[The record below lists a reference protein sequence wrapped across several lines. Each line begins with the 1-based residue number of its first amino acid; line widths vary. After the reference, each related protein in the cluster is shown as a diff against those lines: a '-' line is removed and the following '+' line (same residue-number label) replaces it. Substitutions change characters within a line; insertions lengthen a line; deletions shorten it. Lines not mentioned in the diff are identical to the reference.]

1 MKSNGR
7 VRTALL
13 TLSLACAVMTVMTTP
28 AAAAVVVVGV
38 VDLGGGWQASW
49 PVSLDGLVSMTG
61 EVVGDVLIVRKTAEF
76 TQPPVNGIF
85 PTIPIVFTQN
95 AVLAA
100 THIVIDNESIK
111 NSTGVDWRD
120 FHIDLLGGGTVFDS
134 VSTANSGGPDPI
146 GWDIAPFKQA
156 AFTTLKRLDI
166 WDGIVPA
173 GQSWL
178 PGDGTGGGQL
188 WLDVF
193 PNPDS
198 FTSFWLKET
207 PTPEPATVCLL
218 AFGGIALLTK
228 RGRRVAG

>member
-7 VRTALL
+7 VLTALL
-13 TLSLACAVMTVMTTP
+13 TLSLACAVVTVMTTP
-28 AAAAVVVVGV
+28 AAAAVV
-38 VDLGGGWQASW
+38 DLGGGWQAEW
-49 PVSLDGLVSMTG
+49 DASLDGLVNIQPV

-76 TQPPVNGIF
+76 TQPPINGIF

-95 AVLAA
+95 AQVAA
-100 THIVIDNESIK
+100 THIVIDNESIQ

-120 FHIDLLGGGTVFDS
+120 FHIDLLGGFTVFDS
-134 VSTANSGGPDPI
+134 VSTKNSGGPDPI

-156 AFTTLKRLDI
+156 AFTASLKRLDI
-166 WDGIVPA
+166 WDGVVPA

-178 PGDGTGGGQL
+178 PGGAPDGGQL

-193 PNPDS
+193 PDPDS
-198 FTSFWLKET
+198 FTSFSLKET

-218 AFGGIALLTK
+218 AFGGVALLTK

>member
-7 VRTALL
+7 VLAALL

-28 AAAAVVVVGV
+28 AAAAVV
-38 VDLGGGWQASW
+38 DLGGGWQASW
-49 PVSLDGLVSMTG
+49 PDSLDSLVSMTG
-61 EVVGDVLIVRKTAEF
+61 ELVDGVLIVRKTAKF
-76 TQPPVNGIF
+76 TQPPVNRIF

-95 AVLAA
+95 AQVAA
-100 THIVIDNESIK
+100 THIVIDNESIQ

-134 VSTANSGGPDPI
+134 VSTKNSGGPDPI

-156 AFTTLKRLDI
+156 AFTTLQLLDI

-173 GQSWL
+173 GQFWL
-178 PGDGTGGGQL
+178 PGDGTAGGQL

-193 PNPDS
+193 PTQNVS
-198 FTSFWLKET
+198 AFFTLKET

-218 AFGGIALLTK
+218 AFGGVALLTK

>member
-7 VRTALL
+7 VLTALL

-28 AAAAVVVVGV
+28 AAAAVV
-38 VDLGGGWQASW
+38 DLGGGWQASW
-49 PVSLDGLVSMTG
+49 PASLDDLVSMTG
-61 EVVGDVLIVRKTAEF
+61 ELVDGVLIVRKTAEF

-85 PTIPIVFTQN
+85 PTIPISFTQN
-95 AVLAA
+95 AQVAA
-100 THIVIDNESIK
+100 THIVIDNESIQ

-120 FHIDLLGGGTVFDS
+120 FHIDLLGGGTVFDPN
-134 VSTANSGGPDPI
+134 STASSGGPDPI
-146 GWDIAPFKQA
+146 GWNLAQFTQA
-156 AFTTLKRLDI
+156 AFTVNLKRLDI

-173 GQSWL
+173 GQFWL
-178 PGDGTGGGQL
+178 PGSAPVGGPAGGQL

-193 PNPDS
+193 PNPDR
-198 FTSFWLKET
+198 FTSFTLKET

-218 AFGGIALLTK
+218 AFGGVALLTK

>member
-7 VRTALL
+7 VLTALL
-13 TLSLACAVMTVMTTP
+13 TLSLACTVMTTP
-28 AAAAVVVVGV
+28 AAAAV

-49 PVSLDGLVSMTG
+49 PDSLDSLVSMTG
-61 EVVGDVLIVRKTAEF
+61 EFVDGVLFVRKTAEF
-76 TQPPVNGIF
+76 TPPPANGIF
-85 PTIPIVFTQN
+85 PAIPIVFTQN
-95 AVLAA
+95 AQVAA
-100 THIVIDNESIK
+100 MHIVIDNESIQ

-134 VSTANSGGPDPI
+134 VSTKNSGGPDPI

-156 AFTTLKRLDI
+156 AFNATLKRLDI

-178 PGDGTGGGQL
+178 PGGAPAGGPAGGQL

-193 PNPDS
+193 PNPDR
-198 FTSFWLKET
+198 FTSFSLKET

-218 AFGGIALLTK
+218 AFGGVALLTK
-228 RGRRVAG
+228 RGRHVAC

>member
-7 VRTALL
+7 VLTALL

-28 AAAAVVVVGV
+28 AAAAVV
-38 VDLGGGWQASW
+38 DLGGGWKASW

-61 EVVGDVLIVRKTAEF
+61 ELVDDVLIVRKTVKF

-100 THIVIDNESIK
+100 MHIVIDNESIQ

-134 VSTANSGGPDPI
+134 VSTANSGGPPPI
-146 GWDIAPFKQA
+146 GWDIAPFAQA
-156 AFTTLKRLDI
+156 AFTANLKRLDI

-178 PGDGTGGGQL
+178 PGGALAGGRL

-193 PNPDS
+193 PNPNA
-198 FTSFWLKET
+198 FTSFSLKET

-218 AFGGIALLTK
+218 AFGGVALLTK